1 MLSHFSLVWLFLTQ
15 WTVAHQAPLSIG
27 SSRQEYW
34 SGLPSS
40 PPGDLPDP
48 GTETTFV
55 ISPALAG
62 GFFTTSTTWEANK
75 YYWILLQ
82 IIVDIGNS
90 LAVQWIGLHASTAG
104 GTGSVPGWRTKIPH
118 AALHR
123 QNVLDTEPSASHLIS
138 HYITTGQVLPLF
150 TTSNFSNA
158 GDRKNRTMNTI

>member
-1 MLSHFSLVWLFLTQ
+1 MLNHFSHVRLFSTQ

-138 HYITTGQVLPLF
+138 HYFTTGQVLPLF

>member
-1 MLSHFSLVWLFLTQ
+1 M
-15 WTVAHQAPLSIG
+15 
-27 SSRQEYW
+27 
-34 SGLPSS
+34 PSS

-104 GTGSVPGWRTKIPH
+104 GTGSIPGGGTKIPH
-118 AALHR
+118 AAGHG
-123 QNVLDTEPSASHLIS
+123 PK
-138 HYITTGQVLPLF
+138 
-150 TTSNFSNA
+150 FSKTNI
-158 GDRKNRTMNTI
+158 NPI